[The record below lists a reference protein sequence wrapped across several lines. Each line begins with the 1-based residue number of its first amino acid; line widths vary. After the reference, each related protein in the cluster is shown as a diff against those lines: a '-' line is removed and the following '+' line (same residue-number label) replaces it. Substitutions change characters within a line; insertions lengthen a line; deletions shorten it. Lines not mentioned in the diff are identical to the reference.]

1 LVKHSAS
8 SMDETKATRG
18 QYTALHIAIQVV
30 DYVLA
35 NDTSVVVAKWL
46 PVVSLSLVPTVQI
59 LVITI
64 WYLCICERQ
73 QQQQQQQQQR
83 IVPVQYR
90 KRPSNRKEFLDYRY
104 NDRVPSQMP
113 IYVTVY
119 SCTHKNADETKR

>member
-1 LVKHSAS
+1 
-8 SMDETKATRG
+8 MATG
-18 QYTALHIAIQVV
+18 SIFEFGSYGSDFSNHHM
-30 DYVLA
+30 
-35 NDTSVVVAKWL
+35 
-46 PVVSLSLVPTVQI
+46 VPM
-59 LVITI
+59 
-64 WYLCICERQ
+64 YMRCERQ